1 MTETVHRRQGARQK
15 TRGDNISEDL
25 PSVTCDLLPTGRSHL
40 AKVLEYRHQLGSKY

>member
-15 TRGDNISEDL
+15 TREDNI

-40 AKVLEYRHQLGSKY
+40 AKALEYRHQLGSKY